1 MGYSKERWIAER
13 EFLMDEVFET
23 GEHCQDC
30 KHKISIPREDMS
42 GEGHYMEPQ
51 RECAIQGDTEECPGV
66 QEEYYDGIYADRYF
80 PVN

>member
-1 MGYSKERWIAER
+1 MVMSKERWIAER
-13 EFLMDEVFET
+13 QFLMEDVFEV

-51 RECAIQGDTEECPGV
+51 RECSIEGDPDSCPGV
-66 QEEYYDGIYADRYF
+66 EEEYYDGIYADRYF